1 MLSNNPLEYVYM
13 IIIGM
18 AAVTYFSRELPFVIL
33 KGKKLNSSIVEWMGY
48 VPIAVLAALLIPA
61 LLIDGESK
69 KLFISLDNL
78 FLVAGIFTFL
88 FGIFIKNLFAVI
100 IFGISLLAVIRYFFF
115 FFFIPCFLNK

>member
-33 KGKKLNSSIVEWMGY
+33 KGKKLNSSIVEWNGY

-100 IFGISLLAVIRYFFF
+100 IFGISLLAVIRYFF
-115 FFFIPCFLNK
+115 

>member
-69 KLFISLDNL
+69 KLFISLRD
-78 FLVAGIFTFL
+78 
-88 FGIFIKNLFAVI
+88 
-100 IFGISLLAVIRYFFF
+100 FFF
-115 FFFIPCFLNK
+115 FLVTPVKISRKVLLQTFSMFIISNSMPAFLT